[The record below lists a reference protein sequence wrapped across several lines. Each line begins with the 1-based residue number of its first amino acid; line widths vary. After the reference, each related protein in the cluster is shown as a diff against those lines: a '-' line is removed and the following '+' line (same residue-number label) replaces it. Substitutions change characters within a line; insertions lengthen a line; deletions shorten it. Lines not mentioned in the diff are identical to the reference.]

1 MVVTPG
7 QSPRRPPATPRTP
20 DHPPTPTGRGVRLPA
35 GRHRGGP
42 LRAIALRFVVALSI
56 VLVVWGLVLLER
68 DQYTD
73 GVDGSVSVIDAL
85 YYTTVTLSTTGYGDI
100 TPVTEGA
107 RLVNALVVTPM
118 RVLFVIILVGT
129 TISALTERSRTE
141 IRLARWRARMRD
153 HVIVLGYGTKG
164 RNAVRAL
171 RLRDHPPEGIVV
183 VDADPAACAQASA
196 DGITVVTG
204 RATDPAVLREARAE
218 VASAAVVAL
227 DRDDTAV
234 LATLALRRM
243 APRLQVVASARESD
257 NAGLLRQSGA
267 SSVVVSSETT
277 GRLLGLATDSPGSVE
292 VVEDLLSFGSGL
304 DLAERDVTPQEVGTS
319 PTGTGVPVVAVLRD
333 GAVLDYGDPALGALR
348 AGDRLLF
355 VAAPRR

>member
-1 MVVTPG
+1 MAVTAG
-7 QSPRRPPATPRTP
+7 QGPRRPPATPSTP
-20 DHPPTPTGRGVRLPA
+20 DRPPAPTGRGVRLPT
-35 GRHRGGP
+35 RPRGGP
-42 LRAIALRFVVALSI
+42 LRAIGLRFAVAGLI
-56 VLVVWGLVLLER
+56 VLVVWVMVLLER

-73 GVDGSVSVIDAL
+73 SVDGAVSVVDAL

-100 TPVTEGA
+100 TPVTQGA

-153 HVIVLGYGTKG
+153 HVVVLGYGTKG

-171 RLRDHPPEGIVV
+171 RLRSHPPEAVVV
-183 VDADPAACAQASA
+183 VDTDPAACAQASA
-196 DGITVVTG
+196 DGITVVVG
-204 RATDPAVLREARAE
+204 RATDPAVLREARAD
-218 VASAAVVAL
+218 VASVAVVAL

-234 LATLALRRM
+234 LATLALRRL
-243 APRLQVVASARESD
+243 APHLEVVASARESD
-257 NAGLLRQSGA
+257 NAELLRQSGA
-267 SSVVVSSETT
+267 SSVVVSSETA
-277 GRLLGLATDSPGSVE
+277 GRLLGLATDSPASVE

-304 DLAERDVTPQEVGTS
+304 DLAERAVAPQEVGAA
-319 PTGTGVPVVAVLRD
+319 PAALDVPVVAVLRERR
-333 GAVLDYGDPALGALR
+333 VVDYGDPALGVLR
-348 AGDRLLF
+348 AGDRLLY